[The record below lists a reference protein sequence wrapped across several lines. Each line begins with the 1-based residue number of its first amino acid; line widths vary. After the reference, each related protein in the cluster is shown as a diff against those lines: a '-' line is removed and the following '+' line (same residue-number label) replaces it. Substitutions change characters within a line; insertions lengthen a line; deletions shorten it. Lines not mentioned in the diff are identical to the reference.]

1 MDFSFLQ
8 PFLTAIATA
17 AVPAGIT
24 FACALLNKNT
34 SVNISDANELAIRR
48 AATTEA
54 GKLVTTDTIG
64 NTQAVANSA
73 NKVISDLPQQIAAE
87 AYTHSDVVDMIV
99 GAASI
104 AFPPLGAAAPLIKIA
119 ESFGAPTVTRD

>member
-87 AYTHSDVVDMIV
+87 AYTHS
-99 GAASI
+99 GRS
-104 AFPPLGAAAPLIKIA
+104 
-119 ESFGAPTVTRD
+119 